1 MIEKTMIEKMK
12 EQDCDKGI
20 SRKKGN
26 NLFYKMIISR
36 KCLGIFFWIY
46 GTVQLCGFAARAEL
60 LSSPPSM
67 GSQILLL
74 LSICFPFVYGT
85 YLLCTKDRN
94 HTETH

>member
-1 MIEKTMIEKMK
+1 MIEKMK
-12 EQDCDKGI
+12 EQDCDKDKGI

-36 KCLGIFFWIY
+36 KYLGIFFGIH
-46 GTVQLCGFAARAEL
+46 GTVQLCGFAARAEV
-60 LSSPPSM
+60 LSSTPSI
-67 GSQILLL
+67 GSRILLL

-94 HTETH
+94 KSERS